1 MSLSQKYWMLILRKL
16 ISAIYYLSRLKREN
30 MVASIEA
37 EAFVK
42 TQHPFVINNS
52 QQTRR
57 RRGFRNQMEVAC
69 KPHSQRVGRAK
80 DGCSPQHWGEARS
93 LTSRL

>member
-1 MSLSQKYWMLILRKL
+1 
-16 ISAIYYLSRLKREN
+16 

-57 RRGFRNQMEVAC
+57 RRGFRN
-69 KPHSQRVGRAK
+69 
-80 DGCSPQHWGEARS
+80 
-93 LTSRL
+93 